1 MRYATILLHAVP
13 ALFVALTGACSEAPS
28 AVDHARLH
36 QHDATA
42 AVVAS
47 PGLLREVTRATV
59 KYRSTQQAT
68 RAGYQED
75 PHCVAVPGLGG
86 MGHHWANGSLVDPV
100 FNPLQPEVM
109 LYAPD
114 ANGRMTL
121 VAVEYIVI
129 NVGQPAPTFGGQP
142 FDVGG
147 TPVPVPHWSLHVWL
161 HQANPNGTF
170 TPFNPT
176 VSCTPNTGT

>member
-1 MRYATILLHAVP
+1 MRRSTLYLRFVTPFGAALL
-13 ALFVALTGACSEAPS
+13 VACQDAPS

-36 QHDATA
+36 QHEASA

-59 KYRSTQQAT
+59 RYRSTQQAT

-75 PHCVAVPGLGG
+75 PHCVEVPGLGG
-86 MGHHWANGSLVDPV
+86 MGHHWANPTLVDPV

-114 ANGRMTL
+114 ANGRMKL

-147 TPVPVPHWSLHVWL
+147 TPVPVPHWSLHVWA

-176 VSCTPNTGT
+176 VSCTPNAGT